1 MTEEKKTQMNDKT
14 EPVQK
19 NFFARHPYLLAAA
32 AIVIPGI
39 GVTITTSETAPTL
52 VKGIVLEEKYVSSE
66 MYASEK
72 NILSEDK
79 ATTEITQ
86 KPQNYLLHI
95 KVYEPAEEGIKE
107 RICAFYVKEE
117 PDMPIA
123 ALDEVISAGSTV
135 YLHYY
140 GSRIALHNAD
150 PIYPIG
156 CFGTIPSTEIK
167 SVHPWE
173 SSEVVKKDLEDKL
186 EETRMQELE
195 RAKSDAED
203 NQWGLILYEM

>member
-1 MTEEKKTQMNDKT
+1 MSENKTKFNPVKFIKK
-14 EPVQK
+14 
-19 NFFARHPYLLAAA
+19 HYLIAASSLVLA
-32 AIVIPGI
+32 GI
-39 GVTITTSETAPTL
+39 ISTVATGKKYSSV
-52 VKGIVLEEKYVSSE
+52 VKGTVLEEKYVHSG
-66 MYASEK
+66 EK
-72 NILSEDK
+72 AMPKYMLQLKVDEL
-79 ATTEITQ
+79 TEKGTI
-86 KPQNYLLHI
+86 
-95 KVYEPAEEGIKE
+95 E
-107 RICAFYVKEE
+107 RLCTFYVKEE

-173 SSEVVKKDLEDKL
+173 SSEVVKKSLEDHL

-203 NQWGLILYEM
+203 NRWGLILYEM